1 MKKTIKVLLV
11 AGSTLFAYSAG
22 AQKLAHINLDS
33 LLRSMPETDSAR
45 KVGQAHYQELESEV
59 ESMQKEYQTKV
70 DDYKAHEMTW
80 TPSFKSTQEEAI
92 QQIGQRIQAFQAS
105 AQQDIQKFQD
115 SITKPII
122 NKARAAINKVA
133 KRNMYK
139 YVFDTSSGMVL
150 YFEPTDDIYD
160 MVADELGI
168 KGRKPSK

>member
-1 MKKTIKVLLV
+1 MKKTIKVLLI

-59 ESMQKEYQTKV
+59 ESMQKEYQSKV
-70 DDYKAHEMTW
+70 DEYKAHEASW
-80 TPSFKSTQEEAI
+80 TASFKASQQDAI
-92 QQIGQRIQAFQAS
+92 NQIGQRIQSFQAS
-105 AQQDIQKFQD
+105 AQTDIQKFQD
-115 SITKPII
+115 SITRPII

-133 KRNMYK
+133 KKNMYK

-150 YFEPTDDIYD
+150 FYEESDDIYAL
-160 MVADELGI
+160 VSEELGI
-168 KGRKPSK
+168 KPKKAGK